1 MKGRQHVG
9 PHLDETKIFGVRR
22 KLLIGHPFG
31 QFETHR
37 LRTRRIERNRA
48 RPAVQVAR
56 RTGGFQVD
64 VRVVERLDDVVVR
77 REIGQTRDRKADGV
91 AIDQCRLPGL
101 TWSTST
107 ARTGAAVTPVLPI
120 SDLGSRFRARRQHD
134 EQSALGTR
142 GLEVAGHHDFE
153 SQTGGGLPRA
163 GAHSTPVSCATRATR
178 TPRRMVISLARG
190 GSTRDPGPPILP
202 QEWAC
207 ARIDDEACTMVG
219 LRQGT

>member
-91 AIDQCRLPGL
+91 AIDQVPAARADLVDIHREDGRSRDACSADQRSRL
-101 TWSTST
+101 W
-107 ARTGAAVTPVLPI
+107 
-120 SDLGSRFRARRQHD
+120 FRARRQHD